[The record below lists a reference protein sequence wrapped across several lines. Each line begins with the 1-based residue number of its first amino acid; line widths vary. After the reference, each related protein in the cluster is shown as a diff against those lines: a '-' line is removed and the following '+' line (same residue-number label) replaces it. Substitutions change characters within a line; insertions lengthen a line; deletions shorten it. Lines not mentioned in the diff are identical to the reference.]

1 MSDHILSAQVDFCY
15 SEIVKLKNLAHILD
29 SLNWD
34 ILDTS
39 LSSIPTS
46 KFLPVLYLSQA
57 IHDLLAAAEKKL
69 MNSAGN

>member
-15 SEIVKLKNLAHILD
+15 SEIVKLKNLANILD

-46 KFLPVLYLSQA
+46 KFLPVLYLSQV
-57 IHDLLAAAEKKL
+57 IGELLTAAEKRL
-69 MNSAGN
+69 INSSGS